1 MNVRTRPN
9 GSAHTPSFT
18 FTMPTSIHE
27 IFTELVVQ
35 EIWSQLKKIAREDDV
50 AGVANS
56 VRSQASSDVRLY
68 GHGSIMKGDL
78 QRSPDA
84 SFAHADS
91 QYPSVIIG
99 IAYSQRRK
107 DLARLADEYICG
119 SDRNISVVLGLDIAY
134 GDSSKRVSISIWR
147 SRFVHGYNVR

>member
-1 MNVRTRPN
+1 
-9 GSAHTPSFT
+9 
-18 FTMPTSIHE
+18 MPTSIHE
-27 IFTELVVQ
+27 IFTEFVVQ

-50 AGVANS
+50 AGIANS
-56 VRSQASSDVRLY
+56 VRSEASSDVRLY
-68 GHGSIMKGDL
+68 GHGSIKKKRDL

-91 QYPSVIIG
+91 QYPSVIIE

-119 SDRNISVVLGLDIAY
+119 SDGNISVVLGLDIAY
-134 GDSSKRVSISIWR
+134 GDSSKRPSISI
-147 SRFVHGYNVR
+147 